1 MTAHVFDLQILKKKT
16 KTNKLY
22 SVKKWVSMKVK
33 LPRSL
38 KNQEQFQNCLNVC
51 IVLLEV

>member
-1 MTAHVFDLQILKKKT
+1 MTAHVFDLQILKKKL
-16 KTNKLY
+16 KQINYIAL
-22 SVKKWVSMKVK
+22 KKWVSMKVK